1 MIKESDTLCRNFLRI
16 NRRTFGALLEMIRD
30 VGGLSGTKN
39 MCLEEIV
46 AGFLYTVAHHKK
58 NRMIGAHFYRS
69 GETVSRQFHACLRAI
84 LKLHDVL
91 LKKPIPIPE
100 DCNDDRWKYF
110 KNCLGAL
117 DGTMISVT
125 VPSEDRS
132 RYRTRKGNLAMN
144 VLGVCSPEM
153 EFIYVL
159 PGWEGS
165 AHDGR
170 ILRDAISRPNGL
182 KVPKGC
188 YYLCDGGY
196 TNGEGFLAPYRGH
209 LYHLREWN
217 NGPHQPQNAEEYFNK
232 KHAQARNVIER
243 CFGLLKGRWAI
254 LRSPSWFSLQTHGR
268 IVLACALLH
277 NLVKKYMPP
286 SFDDDEL
293 YEEIESDGDDSD
305 GDEEQEEVEYITSI
319 NVSDPWTNWRNSLA
333 QSMFNDW
340 RARHRRI

>member
-1 MIKESDTLCRNFLRI
+1 
-16 NRRTFGALLEMIRD
+16 
-30 VGGLSGTKN
+30 
-39 MCLEEIV
+39 
-46 AGFLYTVAHHKK
+46 
-58 NRMIGAHFYRS
+58 
-69 GETVSRQFHACLRAI
+69 
-84 LKLHDVL
+84 
-91 LKKPIPIPE
+91 
-100 DCNDDRWKYF
+100 
-110 KNCLGAL
+110 
-117 DGTMISVT
+117 
-125 VPSEDRS
+125 
-132 RYRTRKGNLAMN
+132 MN

-217 NGPHQPQNAEEYFNK
+217 NGPRQPQTAEEYFNLR
-232 KHAQARNVIER
+232 HAKARNVIER
-243 CFGLLKGRWAI
+243 CFGLLKGRWGI

-277 NLVKKYMPP
+277 NLVKRYMLAE
-286 SFDDDEL
+286 FDDEDL
-293 YEEIESDGDDSD
+293 FEENDSDDNDGDDND
-305 GDEEQEEVEYITSI
+305 GDVNEEDDVEYITSI
-319 NVSDPWTNWRNSLA
+319 AVTDPWTNFRNTMA
-333 QSMFNDW
+333 QYMFNDW
-340 RARHRRI
+340 RARQRRLTL